1 MEGESGKEEGI
12 WERTERERNGKKGG
26 AEERKG
32 RPSELGEKLP
42 VGAEGDGRL

>member
-1 MEGESGKEEGI
+1 MGENGKGEEGKE
-12 WERTERERNGKKGG
+12 GG